1 MSFKDLDPILQ
12 TSYNSLY
19 EDVVRNFYV
28 PVLKEA
34 KRYDRVSGYFESS
47 TLAIAARGMGEFILN
62 GGKMRLIC
70 GAKLFPQDIEE
81 IKNAS
86 DAKNII
92 NDRFLED
99 LDNIEDELINNHIK
113 VLGWMI
119 KNDILEIKVGLN
131 KKDGHYM
138 GGGIL
143 HSKSGIFW
151 DTEEL
156 TFDDELEDHCIVFNG
171 SNNETAA
178 GWTSNFETFDV
189 FKGPNFRD
197 HMMKYVNDFP
207 KLWNGNYP
215 YLEVMDIPEA
225 CERELIDRSPADIQE
240 LKRIINK
247 FHHEKK
253 DKRVLFKHQSEAID
267 NWFKNDKRGIFE
279 MATGTGKTFTAINCL
294 EKLSEEENELITV
307 IACPYA
313 HLVEQWH
320 DELKKLDV
328 NKIYIIY
335 GLGNPNWK
343 KDLSHLVKRINKK
356 KIEKAVILTTHKTFA
371 RDFFKDKISQIKSNL
386 FVIADEVHH
395 LASEQYF
402 TGLLENY
409 KYRLGLSAT
418 PEKFMDET
426 ATVNLQNY
434 FDGIVFTFDLADAIN
449 NENPETHLSYLT
461 PYKYIPEKINLTV
474 NELNDYRE
482 LTKKIGAFSYK
493 KLDLKEQKIFESL
506 LRKRKY
512 ILNNAEEKYE
522 KLREIL
528 RRYDDL
534 DHLIIFCSPQ
544 QIKKVLKI
552 LKDEGVTPRHRFTS
566 KEKAHKDK
574 KFGGLSQRQDLLN
587 KFDKGQY
594 KALVAMKCL
603 NEGVDVPSADKV
615 IIMSSTTNPIEYVQ
629 RRGRVLRRYPG
640 KELAYIY
647 DMVIVP
653 EEKENLTDSI
663 IHKEME
669 RLEEFI
675 IIAKNRDE
683 CNKKL
688 KEWGVLN

>member
-1 MSFKDLDPILQ
+1 MSFKDLDPILKP
-12 TSYNSLY
+12 TYNSLK
-19 EDVVRNFYV
+19 EDIVKNFYV

-34 KRYDRVSGYFESS
+34 RRYDRISGYFDSS
-47 TLAIAARGMGEFILN
+47 SLAIAAKGMGDFILN

-70 GAKLFPQDIEE
+70 GAKLYPHDLEM

-86 DAKNII
+86 DAKDII
-92 NDRFLED
+92 SDRFLED

-119 KNDILEIKVGLN
+119 KNDILEIKVGFN
-131 KKDGHYM
+131 KKDGKYI

-151 DTEEL
+151 DNEESDL
-156 TFDDELEDHCIVFNG
+156 DDDLDHCIVFNG

-178 GWTSNFETFDV
+178 GWTSNFESFDV
-189 FKGPNFRD
+189 FRGPIFRG
-197 HMMKYVNDFP
+197 HMIEYINDFP
-207 KLWNGNYP
+207 KIWNGEYE
-215 YLEVMDIPEA
+215 YLEVMDIPDA
-225 CERELIDRSPADIQE
+225 DKQALIDKSPNDIQE
-240 LKRIINK
+240 LKRIIK
-247 FHHEKK
+247 KYYTRKK
-253 DKRVLFKHQSEAID
+253 DDRVLFKHQSEAID
-267 NWFKNDKRGIFE
+267 NWFKNNKQGIFE

-294 EKLSEEENELITV
+294 EKLSEEEKDLITV

-320 DELKKLDV
+320 DEIKKFDV
-328 NKIYIIY
+328 DKIYIIY
-335 GLGNPNWK
+335 GLGNQNWK
-343 KDLSHLVKRINKK
+343 KDLSRLVKRINKK
-356 KIEKAVILTTHKTFA
+356 QIKKAVILTTHKTFA
-371 RDFFKDKISQIKSNL
+371 KDFFKDKISKINSNIL
-386 FVIADEVHH
+386 LIADEMHH
-395 LASEQYF
+395 LAAEQYS
-402 TGLLENY
+402 TGLFEVNY
-409 KYRLGLSAT
+409 KYKLGLSAT
-418 PEKFMDET
+418 PEKFMDEE
-426 ATVNLQNY
+426 ATVEIQDY
-434 FDGIVFTFDLADAIN
+434 FGGIVYTFDLADAIN
-449 NENPETHLSYLT
+449 NENPITHLSYLT
-461 PYKYIPEKINLTV
+461 PYDYIPEKINLTA
-474 NELNDYRE
+474 EE
-482 LTKKIGAFSYK
+482 LTEYKDLTRKIGAFSYR
-493 KLDLKEQKIFESL
+493 KLSSEEQEVLNSL

-512 ILNNAEEKYE
+512 ILNNAEEKYD

-528 RRYDDL
+528 RRYEEL

-552 LKDEGVTPRHRFTS
+552 LKEEGVTPRHRFTS
-566 KEKAHKDK
+566 KEKTRKDK
-574 KFGGLSQRQDLLN
+574 KLGGLSQRQDLLD

-653 EEKENLTDSI
+653 DDSDSSTDSI
-663 IHKEME
+663 IRKEME

-675 IIAKNRDE
+675 IIANNRDE
-683 CNKKL
+683 CNDKL
-688 KEWGVLN
+688 NEWGVLS

>member
-328 NKIYIIY
+328 
-335 GLGNPNWK
+335 
-343 KDLSHLVKRINKK
+343 
-356 KIEKAVILTTHKTFA
+356 
-371 RDFFKDKISQIKSNL
+371 
-386 FVIADEVHH
+386 
-395 LASEQYF
+395 
-402 TGLLENY
+402 LL
-409 KYRLGLSAT
+409 K
-418 PEKFMDET
+418 
-426 ATVNLQNY
+426 
-434 FDGIVFTFDLADAIN
+434 
-449 NENPETHLSYLT
+449 
-461 PYKYIPEKINLTV
+461 
-474 NELNDYRE
+474 
-482 LTKKIGAFSYK
+482 
-493 KLDLKEQKIFESL
+493 
-506 LRKRKY
+506 
-512 ILNNAEEKYE
+512 
-522 KLREIL
+522 
-528 RRYDDL
+528 
-534 DHLIIFCSPQ
+534 
-544 QIKKVLKI
+544 
-552 LKDEGVTPRHRFTS
+552 
-566 KEKAHKDK
+566 
-574 KFGGLSQRQDLLN
+574 
-587 KFDKGQY
+587 
-594 KALVAMKCL
+594 
-603 NEGVDVPSADKV
+603 
-615 IIMSSTTNPIEYVQ
+615 
-629 RRGRVLRRYPG
+629 
-640 KELAYIY
+640 
-647 DMVIVP
+647 
-653 EEKENLTDSI
+653 
-663 IHKEME
+663 
-669 RLEEFI
+669 
-675 IIAKNRDE
+675 
-683 CNKKL
+683 
-688 KEWGVLN
+688 